1 MSSGFEGFGT
11 TVCVL
16 GTSKKVA
23 KKAAAADALA
33 KLMAILKSPT
43 PKQLS
48 DSVSDDQKKAD
59 YIGR

>member
-1 MSSGFEGFGT
+1 MSSGFVGFGT

-23 KKAAAADALA
+23 KKAAAAAALA
-33 KLMAILKSPT
+33 KLTAILKNPLT
-43 PKQLS
+43 KEPS
-48 DSVSDDQKKAD
+48 DSVSDGQKKAD